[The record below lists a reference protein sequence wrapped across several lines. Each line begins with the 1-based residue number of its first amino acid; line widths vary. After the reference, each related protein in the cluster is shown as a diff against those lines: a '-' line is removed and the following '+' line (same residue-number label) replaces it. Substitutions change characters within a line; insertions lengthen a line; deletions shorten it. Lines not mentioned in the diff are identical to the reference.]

1 MVPYN
6 TNTEQLPTLGDK
18 TKLMSKELGG
28 KYNEIKVVKFK
39 FKRSKGDGGGNI
51 IK

>member
-28 KYNEIKVVKFK
+28 KYNKIKVVK